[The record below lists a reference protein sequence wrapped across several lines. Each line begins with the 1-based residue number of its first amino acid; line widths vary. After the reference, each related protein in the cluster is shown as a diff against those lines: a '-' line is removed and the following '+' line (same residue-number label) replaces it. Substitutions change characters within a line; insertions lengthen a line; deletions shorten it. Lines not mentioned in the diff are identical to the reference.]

1 MEKLPKINLG
11 SLVLKFAAWLAKK
24 SILKLITKRSLKRGD
39 KIKFKYMAE
48 SRIINFIDDE
58 VDVITTAEQQDS
70 GDITITLQI
79 TNSDLL
85 NYNVDTTNNQI
96 QFFVGSRPK
105 KRRRK

>member
-1 MEKLPKINLG
+1 
-11 SLVLKFAAWLAKK
+11 
-24 SILKLITKRSLKRGD
+24 
-39 KIKFKYMAE
+39 MAE